1 MNVEELI
8 EQKGEDYGKPELFF
22 GALSEI
28 WTSMLGKR
36 ISKSDAVAMMVA
48 FKALRA
54 TNNPSLKDSW
64 VDIQGYGKIGED
76 LK

>member
-1 MNVEELI
+1 MDVEELI
-8 EQKGEDYGKPELFF
+8 HAKGEDYGRPELFF

-28 WTSMLGKR
+28 WTNMLGKK
-36 ISKSDAVAMMVA
+36 ISPTDAVAMMVA

-54 TNNPSLKDSW
+54 TNNPDLKDSW

-76 LK
+76 L

>member
-1 MNVEELI
+1 MDVEELI

-22 GALSEI
+22 GALSKI
-28 WTSMLGKR
+28 WTEMLGKQ

-54 TNNPSLKDSW
+54 TNNPALKDSW

>member
-1 MNVEELI
+1 MDVEELI
-8 EQKGEDYGKPELFF
+8 NAKGEDYGRPELFF

-28 WTSMLGKR
+28 WTNMLGKK
-36 ISKSDAVAMMVA
+36 ISPTDAVAMMVA

-54 TNNPSLKDSW
+54 TNNPDLKDSW

-76 LK
+76 L

>member
-28 WTSMLGKR
+28 WTSMLRKR
-36 ISKSDAVAMMVA
+36 ISTTDAVAMMVA

-54 TNNPSLKDSW
+54 TNNPGLKDSW

>member
-22 GALSEI
+22 GALSNI
-28 WTSMLGKR
+28 WTEMLGKQ
-36 ISKSDAVAMMVA
+36 IKPTDAVAMMVA

-54 TNNPSLKDSW
+54 TNNPGLKDSW

>member
-1 MNVEELI
+1 MDVEELI
-8 EQKGEDYGKPELFF
+8 NAKGEDYGRPELFF

-28 WTSMLGKR
+28 WTSMLGKK
-36 ISKSDAVAMMVA
+36 ISTADAVAMMVA

-54 TNNPSLKDSW
+54 TNNPDLKDSW